1 MHAIRVDAY
10 GGPDVLRYEVVPDP
24 EPGPGTV
31 RVRIEA
37 VGVNFMDVYNRTGYY
52 PAPLPFT
59 PGTEAAGT
67 VDKVGS
73 GVTNV
78 RVGDPVAYVG
88 PLGAYAEFQIVPA
101 DRVVVRPPGLDARTG
116 AAIMLQGMTAHY
128 LATSTFP
135 LAVGHIALVHAA
147 AGGVGLLLTQIAK
160 RRGARVIGTASTPE
174 KAALA
179 KAAGATDVILYTEQ
193 DFEAETKRLTGGRG
207 VDVVYDSVGK
217 TTFDKSLRS
226 LRPRGMMVLFGG
238 SSGPVPPL
246 DPMILAKSGSLYL
259 TRPTMAHYTGDAAE
273 MRGRAADVMAWV
285 LDGSLAVRAEHEYA
299 LRDAA
304 EAHKAIEG
312 RTTTGK
318 ILLIP

>member
-101 DRVVVRPPGLDARTG
+101 E
-116 AAIMLQGMTAHY
+116 I
-128 LATSTFP
+128 
-135 LAVGHIALVHAA
+135 
-147 AGGVGLLLTQIAK
+147 
-160 RRGARVIGTASTPE
+160 
-174 KAALA
+174 
-179 KAAGATDVILYTEQ
+179 
-193 DFEAETKRLTGGRG
+193 
-207 VDVVYDSVGK
+207 
-217 TTFDKSLRS
+217 
-226 LRPRGMMVLFGG
+226 
-238 SSGPVPPL
+238 
-246 DPMILAKSGSLYL
+246 
-259 TRPTMAHYTGDAAE
+259 
-273 MRGRAADVMAWV
+273 GRASCRERV
-285 LDGSLAVRAEHEYA
+285 LLPV
-299 LRDAA
+299 
-304 EAHKAIEG
+304 
-312 RTTTGK
+312 
-318 ILLIP
+318 